1 MKFQVDQPVRAPVD
15 DVQAAFVDASFY
27 ASLGSLPGIATPELR
42 SLERDGE
49 RAHLVVG
56 YRFSG
61 QLNGPARRIL
71 DPQQLSW
78 ALVSDVDVACR
89 RTQVSMV
96 PDHYGQ
102 LLSFSGWYELAGTE
116 DGGCSQHFEAELRV
130 HVPVLGPAA
139 ERALA
144 RSVRDNLAATASL
157 VERWLRQGRG
167 GTAVEKEA

>member
-1 MKFQVDQPVRAPVD
+1 MRFQADQPVRAPAK

-27 ASLGSLPGIATPELR
+27 ASLGSLPGIAAPELR
-42 SLERDGE
+42 SLEHDGE

-61 QLNGPARRIL
+61 RLNGPARRIL

-78 ALVSDVDVACR
+78 ALVSDVDLASR
-89 RTQVSMV
+89 RTHVSMV

-102 LLSFSGWYELAGTE
+102 LLSFSGWYELFGTD
-116 DGGCSQHFEAELRV
+116 DGQCSQHLEAELAV
-130 HVPVLGPAA
+130 HVPVLGAPA

-144 RSVRDNLAATASL
+144 RSVRDNLASTASL
-157 VERWLRQGRG
+157 VERWLRQSRDGAA
-167 GTAVEKEA
+167 AVEDL